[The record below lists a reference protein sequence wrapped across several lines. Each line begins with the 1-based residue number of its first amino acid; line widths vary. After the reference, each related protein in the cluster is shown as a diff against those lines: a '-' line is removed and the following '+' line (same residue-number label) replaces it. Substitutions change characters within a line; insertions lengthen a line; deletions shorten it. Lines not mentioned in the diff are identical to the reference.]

1 MSIHTL
7 IEEFFAYISS
17 YPKDITNMVI
27 LGILFVGSIIES
39 LPFIGMFFPM
49 ETFTVLVGVFA
60 YKGIIDIKFALLVT
74 FLGLLIGDS
83 ITFEI
88 GKKLGEDY
96 LKKHAQKIKIS
107 HEKYTQIKYLINNN
121 ITKALFLARTNSLTR
136 WIVPFLAGANGLSYK
151 NFLIANIIT
160 ASFWAPLFLFGG
172 YFLGSAFETYGKY
185 FGLGILAASVV
196 AYFGYKIYKHFEKK
210 GVFKH
215 EDFKMW
221 LINIFGLYLFSKML
235 EDVTDLELITKVDFF
250 ISSNIHE
257 LYNPVLNKIMIF
269 ITTIDNPIPISIIS
283 AFFIAYFLYK
293 KYYFEMSFF
302 IISMITSS
310 LLVVIIKFLV
320 KRPRPIDKLIEVGGY
335 SFPSGHATIS
345 TVLAF
350 SLYLIFKDKV
360 KSETFLLFLAII
372 YPLVISFSR
381 VYLNVHYL
389 SDVLGGIGL
398 GLFSVSL
405 IYLSFKFFKV

>member
-1 MSIHTL
+1 MSLHTL

-17 YPKDITNMVI
+17 YPKDITNLII
-27 LGILFVGSIIES
+27 LGILFIGSILES

-49 ETFTVLVGVFA
+49 ETFTVLVGVFS
-60 YKGIIDIKFALLVT
+60 YKGIIDIKIAMLIT

-136 WIVPFLAGANGLSYK
+136 WTVPFLAGANGLSYK

-160 ASFWAPLFLFGG
+160 AAFWAPLFLFGG
-172 YFLGSAFETYGKY
+172 YFLGDAFERYGKY
-185 FGLGILAASVV
+185 FGLGILAASVIT
-196 AYFGYKIYKHFEKK
+196 YFGYKIYKHFEKK

-235 EDVTDLELITKVDFF
+235 EDVTDLEFITKVDSF

-257 LYNPVLNKIMIF
+257 LYNPILNKIMIF
-269 ITTIDNPIPISIIS
+269 ITSIDNPIPISIIS
-283 AFFIAYFLYK
+283 ALFIAYFLYK

-302 IISMITSS
+302 VISIVTSS

-320 KRPRPIDKLIEVGGY
+320 KRPRPLHKLIEVGGY

-345 TVLAF
+345 TTLAF
-350 SLYLIFKDKV
+350 SLYLIFKDRV

-372 YPLVISFSR
+372 YPLVISFTR

-389 SDVLGGIGL
+389 SDVLAGIGL

-405 IYLSFKFFKV
+405 IYLSFKFFKG